1 VAILIP
7 SSTLTS
13 FKVIAYNL
21 EKNPVTTTMTGWNID
36 PGIWEVEQGI
46 DTEGH
51 DQITSEKSHKEV
63 SLGRSQSINLNLPA
77 RTTTILNFKLK
88 KHATPYWNRCDLG
101 IDREDI
107 QVNGREIR
115 VKIHSLGS
123 IPTPQTSLVF
133 KNTEGRIVSREI
145 IYPIAAPLDLLP
157 KTTEVWMTLPDGTKA
172 EGGTIEID
180 PENKLEEITRLN
192 NKIKL

>member
-1 VAILIP
+1 
-7 SSTLTS
+7 
-13 FKVIAYNL
+13 
-21 EKNPVTTTMTGWNID
+21 M
-36 PGIWEVEQGI
+36 
-46 DTEGH
+46 
-51 DQITSEKSHKEV
+51 
-63 SLGRSQSINLNLPA
+63 
-77 RTTTILNFKLK
+77 
-88 KHATPYWNRCDLG
+88 
-101 IDREDI
+101 
-107 QVNGREIR
+107 
-115 VKIHSLGS
+115 
-123 IPTPQTSLVF
+123 F